1 MLRNGGPNQSRPDD
15 SNRVAPDQ
23 FGSSA
28 RLTNDC
34 MFSWHAVK
42 RWHYILEWVVPLL
55 VGLIL
60 AAFITMFISIEHGED
75 PLTILKEIAHFL
87 TIR

>member
-1 MLRNGGPNQSRPDD
+1 
-15 SNRVAPDQ
+15 
-23 FGSSA
+23 
-28 RLTNDC
+28 

-42 RWHYILEWVVPLL
+42 RWHYILEWVVPVL

-75 PLTILKEIAHFL
+75 PRTILKEIAHFL